1 MENTQETGVANTD
14 NGKTIAIISYITL
27 IGWIIAY
34 VMYGNNKTPLAAY
47 HLRQTL
53 TLYIVS
59 LGLWIIEMIL
69 MLIPVIG
76 FIIGILMIFVY
87 IALFVFWVMGLISA
101 VNGQEKPIPVVGAK
115 AQDWFKGI
123 K

>member
-1 MENTQETGVANTD
+1 MENTQETTAVNAD
-14 NGKTIAIISYITL
+14 NGKTIAVISYLTL

-53 TLYIVS
+53 TLYLVS
-59 LGLWIIEMIL
+59 LGLWAIDMIL

-101 VNGQEKPIPVVGAK
+101 INGQEKPMPFFGAK
-115 AQDWFKGI
+115 AQDWFKSM